1 MAKIRVFIEM
11 IVDHNALVNPQDF
24 PHPADLYDLGKFLLT
39 DDIKLALDE
48 DGNLDDFIKYDI
60 ISE

>member
-11 IVDHNALVNPQDF
+11 IVDHNALVNPEAF
-24 PHPADLYDLGKFLLT
+24 PTVSDLFDLGKFMLT
-39 DDIKLALDE
+39 DDIKYALDE
-48 DGNLDDFIKYDI
+48 DGTLEEMFQYDI

>member
-11 IVDHNALVNPQDF
+11 VIDHANLVDPTAF
-24 PHPADLYDLGKFLLT
+24 PHTADLYDLGKFLLT
-39 DDIKLALDE
+39 DDIQSALADE
-48 DGNLDDFIKYDI
+48 GNLDDLIKYDI

>member
-11 IVDHNALVNPQDF
+11 EIDHAHLVKPEAF

-39 DDIKLALDE
+39 DEIQSALADE
-48 DGNLDDFIKYDI
+48 GNLDELIKYDI

>member
-11 IVDHNALVNPQDF
+11 EIDHANLVSPADF

-39 DDIKLALDE
+39 DEIKLALDE
-48 DGNLDDFIKYDI
+48 DGNLDDLIKYDI

>member
-11 IVDHNALVNPQDF
+11 IVDHNALVEPHKF
-24 PHPADLYDLGKFLLT
+24 PTVSDLFDLGKYMLT
-39 DDIKLALDE
+39 SDITDALE
-48 DGNLDDFIKYDI
+48 EEGTLEEMFEYTI

>member
-11 IVDHNALVNPQDF
+11 IVDHNALVNPEAF
-24 PHPADLYDLGKFLLT
+24 PTVSDLFDLGKFMLT

-48 DGNLDDFIKYDI
+48 DGNLDDLIKYDI